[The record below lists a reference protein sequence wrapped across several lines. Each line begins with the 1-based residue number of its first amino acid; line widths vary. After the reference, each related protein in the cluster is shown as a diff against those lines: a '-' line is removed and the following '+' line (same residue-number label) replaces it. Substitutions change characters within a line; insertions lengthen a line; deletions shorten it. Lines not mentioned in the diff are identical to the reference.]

1 MPPLFALVTD
11 WNHFANGMI
20 YSVAFGVLGIVL
32 LLLGF
37 KLFELVTPKL
47 DVEHKLQEGNLAVA
61 IVVGSLFVAIGLIVG
76 IAIHG

>member
-1 MPPLFALVTD
+1 MMPVFAVVRD
-11 WNHFANGMI
+11 WGQFGNDLI
-20 YSVAFGVLGIVL
+20 YAATFGLLGIVM

-61 IVVGSLFVAIGLIVG
+61 IVVGALLLGIGIVVG
-76 IAIHG
+76 IAIL